1 MSGTLSAGGI
11 ELETWQ
17 SGSGPPVL
25 LLHGFQTI
33 DPGARFV
40 ELLGRR
46 ARIVAPSHP
55 GFGRSPRPDGFET
68 IYDLAHLYLDLL
80 DRMPH
85 EKVIVIGLSFGGWI
99 AAEIAAMA
107 GDRIGRLILVDA
119 LGIKVGDRE
128 TADIV
133 DIFNAAPDEVVRRSW
148 HDPASR
154 APDYNAMSDEEIVIR
169 ARNWDALCLYGWHP
183 YMHNPQLKRWLGRIR
198 VPTLVVWGLSDGI
211 VAPSYGRAM
220 SALIPGSRFAL
231 IEGAGHHPELE
242 RPDEFADVVTAFLGA

>member
-11 ELETWQ
+11 ELESWQ

-33 DPGARFV
+33 EPGARFA
-40 ELLGRR
+40 ELLGRH

-68 IYDLAHLYLDLL
+68 IYDLAHLYLELL
-80 DRMPH
+80 ARMAH
-85 EKVIVIGLSFGGWI
+85 EKVIVIGFSFGGWI

-107 GDRIGRLILVDA
+107 GDRIGSLILVDA

-133 DIFNAAPDEVVRRSW
+133 DIFNTAPDEVVRRSW
-148 HDPASR
+148 HEPASR
-154 APDYNAMSDEEIVIR
+154 APDYNAMTDEQIVIR
-169 ARNWDALCLYGWHP
+169 ARNWDALALYGWHP

-198 VPTLVVWGLSDGI
+198 VPTLVVWGSSDGI

-242 RPDEFADVVTAFLGA
+242 RPDEFADVVTAFLGG